1 MPKDPKPQPQ
11 VESFSALR
19 NPIVSLPAF
28 GHVLDQATGKEILY
42 DPKRITTDLQTTL
55 LSYLGNPP
63 KNELGH
69 NRWLCLLGYRQGGKS
84 LCAELGAY
92 ALTAYT
98 PGHDHVC
105 IADTKHRADY
115 LHQRVHFNH
124 KRWDEKFRSPTVPN
138 RESRQLTFDSKFG
151 GRMRTLS
158 AESGAVGIGQSP
170 DSVHI
175 SEIGFFSSPGTIMN
189 LMLPSIINREHATAV
204 VECTPVPSGAPG
216 ARYWQDLFNSAKR
229 GKGRWLAAFFPFWDN
244 KLAQRPWPLNSKPDK
259 EELELYE
266 QYHTK
271 GLTWENLAFRREMM
285 EADAEIRRNPD
296 LFRTFYPFD
305 SVSCWMATAGGVIHK
320 GILEKHIKSP
330 LLIPWNGPFQ
340 EYEAPEAGAIYAIG
354 VDPAGFGAGDHA
366 SFQVLKVWKDEWTQV
381 ACFSDNEADPVSVAE
396 RLVLT
401 ARRYN
406 NAYILVESNGVGAAV
421 LAILQTKNWE
431 NLYYHDKMKPGIPAT
446 SKSIDEGLAN
456 LLDALMDNLKLY
468 DEDLVQQLMTYKN
481 DKKVQDS
488 DKSLMLRGKVGRHR
502 REKHHYDKVSAL
514 IWAAYAAR
522 DLPQR
527 SKPGENEEVSFDNVI
542 PFDNM
547 AYNARQEYLKEVEKS
562 TKTKSRKSKYRST
575 RMIRNKKRRRRD

>member
-1 MPKDPKPQPQ
+1 MPKVEPQ
-11 VESFSALR
+11 VESFSTLR

-42 DPKRITTDLQTTL
+42 DPSRITTDLQTTL

-138 RESRQLTFDSKFG
+138 RESRQLTFDSKYG

-189 LMLPSIINREHATAV
+189 LMLPSIINRQHATAV

-244 KLAQRPWPLNSKPDK
+244 KLARRPWPKNATPHK

-266 QYHTK
+266 QYHKK
-271 GLTWENLAFRREMM
+271 GLTWENLAFRREMI

-320 GILEKHIKSP
+320 SILEKHIKSP

-366 SFQVLKVWKDEWTQV
+366 SFQVLKVWKNEWTQV

-401 ARRYN
+401 AKRYN

-421 LAILQTKNWE
+421 LAILQTKEWE

-488 DKSLMLRGKVGRHR
+488 DKALMLRGKVGRHR

-527 SKPGENEEVSFDNVI
+527 KKPGENEEVSFDNVI
-542 PFDNM
+542 PFNNM
-547 AYNARQEYLKEVEKS
+547 AYNARQQYLKDVEKA
-562 TKTKSRKSKYRST
+562 TKTKSRKSKYKST
-575 RMIRNKKRRRRD
+575 RMIRNKKRNKRR